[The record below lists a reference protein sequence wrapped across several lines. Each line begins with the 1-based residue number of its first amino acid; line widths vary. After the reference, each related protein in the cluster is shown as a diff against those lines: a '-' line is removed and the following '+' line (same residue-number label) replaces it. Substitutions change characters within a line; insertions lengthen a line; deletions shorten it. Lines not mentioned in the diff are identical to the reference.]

1 MSRNRRDF
9 DEAIANSFL
18 VGFHEERTE
27 EDPVEELEPEMTA
40 NVIR

>member
-9 DEAIANSFL
+9 DYAIANAFL

-27 EDPVEELEPEMTA
+27 ADPVDELESEMTA

>member
-27 EDPVEELEPEMTA
+27 QDPAEPYEPEMTS

>member
-1 MSRNRRDF
+1 MSRRSNF
-9 DEAIANSFL
+9 DYAIAHAFL

-27 EDPVEELEPEMTA
+27 ADPVDPLEPQMTA